1 MKKWFV
7 LFVAVLLIFPFAN
20 EGYGASRKRKK
31 KKEKE
36 KTEQVAPKKKETPYE
51 KLMKKPGRKIS

>member
-51 KLMKKPGRKIS
+51 N